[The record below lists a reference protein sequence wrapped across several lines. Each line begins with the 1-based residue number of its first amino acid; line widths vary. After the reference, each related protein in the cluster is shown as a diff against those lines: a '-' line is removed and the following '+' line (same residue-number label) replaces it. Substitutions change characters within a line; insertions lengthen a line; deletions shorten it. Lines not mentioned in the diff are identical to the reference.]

1 MTGFRFP
8 SLLRRR
14 WLWALAGFVAAVPAI
29 VLAALYWW
37 LFPNLP
43 QYKDEAAGLLSSATG
58 YTITLDKLDGEWGWA
73 RPRFTLEGV
82 RISAGG
88 RPLLHFTRLE
98 GRFGWRSLITL
109 EPRFHELSADTPAL
123 TVRRGRDG
131 MFYVGGLRVDPN
143 SRDTAFGDWLIK
155 QGELRMLGATVAW
168 VDDTRDS
175 QPLVL
180 RDVNLRMT
188 NLLSRHVF
196 ELDLSPPAHLAKPVR
211 LHGVLHGRSLS
222 SPEAWHGTATLNVP
236 ALELAA
242 WRSWLPET
250 YARASGH
257 GSIEAEAG
265 IEHGRLSA
273 GRFKLNLAQ
282 LYLESPQLPAPVD
295 LARVAGEMGW
305 MRENGPDGAEA
316 QTIYARGLS
325 IRSRTGIAAG
335 AFDASYRRGDGE
347 HKISAT
353 QLPVSELAALLPML
367 PLEAAWKTQINALE
381 PKGRIGSLELSWR
394 GPLAAPEKFSVDA
407 RFTGLGWAAEGSR
420 PGAANLSG
428 MLAGNEEKGVYALT
442 GKQAGFDLPEIFA
455 DPLLRF
461 DVLNI
466 RGGWRRQDKNVY
478 AIDIAEAALANADFA
493 ASLNGRYQI
502 GGAGPGVADI
512 TGRVER
518 AHGPRV
524 ERYLPLS
531 VNEDTRAWLR
541 GGVLRGEAKQG
552 SFRLQG
558 DLAKFPFKTQDAGI
572 FRVTGRIQG
581 GQLRYAA
588 DYPQIDDIDGELLFD
603 GVRMEIRSDKA
614 RIYGA
619 QLHRVKAVIPDLDA
633 AEEQLEVSGEAAGPA
648 QEFIRFVNSSPVT
661 ERMDGLT
668 EKMTASGD
676 LRLQMNIKVP
686 LRHSRLTTVAGR
698 LVFDRNTV
706 APGPDLPRV
715 EQISGTLDFTDQTV
729 TARKIAARILGGP
742 AVLTAGTEGGQVRV
756 RGQGNFTA
764 ASLDTWFGKEI
775 AGRLSGQS
783 DWRGELRLA
792 RGKTGLRLESNL
804 AGMASRLP
812 APMEKTADKSTA
824 FVFEQQS
831 LDDGTKTSGVQ
842 YGNIATAAWVSAPV
856 PGGLKFQRGEM
867 NFGGKARLPDE
878 PGMQITG
885 AVNDFDLG
893 GWMDILPD
901 GQGGKSPGVS
911 GINLTLGSVDF
922 LGREFHDIAVKGGL
936 KGNLLRVAVTG
947 RGMAGNLTFRRA
959 DEGAARISA
968 QFRQF
973 TLPDPLPYAQPGSA
987 SSVRLNAAGF
997 PSIDLQVEDLRFGS
1011 RPMGRLD
1018 VIAHGIPAGLAI
1030 EQLNLTHAD
1039 SVMRMSGTWKDKGL
1053 GETRMKVNVDIKD
1066 AGQMLGRF
1074 GYANALRKGV
1084 ASVEGEVTWPRSPAD
1099 FTFDRLDGTLRLNA
1113 KNGQFLKIDAGAGK
1127 LLGIAS
1133 LQSLPR
1139 RMTLD
1144 FRDVFSEG
1152 FAFDEFSTTMQLAD
1166 GTVYTDDFL
1175 MKGPAATVKMS
1186 GAAKLKDESVRL
1198 RVKVIPKLSEGV
1210 AVAGALLGGPVA
1222 GLGALVVQKVLKD
1235 PFEEAIS
1242 YEYLVDGRW
1251 DNPAVTR
1258 LARPKSVQ
1266 EKEPDS

>member
-1 MTGFRFP
+1 MTGFKFP

-14 WLWALAGFVAAVPAI
+14 WLWALAGFAAAVPVA
-29 VLAALYWW
+29 VLALFYWW
-37 LFPNLP
+37 LLPNLP
-43 QYKDEAAGLLSSATG
+43 QYKDDVASLLSSATG
-58 YTITLDKLDGEWGWA
+58 YTITLDKLEGEWGGA
-73 RPRFTLEGV
+73 RPRLTLEGV
-82 RISAGG
+82 RISEAG
-88 RPLLHFTRLE
+88 RPLLYFTRLE
-98 GRFGWRSLITL
+98 GRFGWRTLIAL
-109 EPRFHELSADTPAL
+109 EPRFHELSIDAPGL
-123 TVRRGRDG
+123 TVRHAQDG
-131 MFYVGGLRVDPN
+131 MIHVGGIRIDPN
-143 SRDTAFGDWLIK
+143 SPDTSFSDWLLK
-155 QGELRMLGATVAW
+155 QGEVRMQGVTVAW
-168 VDDTRDS
+168 VDDTRDG

-180 RDVNLRMT
+180 HNVSLQMQ
-188 NLLSRHVF
+188 NLLNRHAF
-196 ELDLSPPAHLAKPVR
+196 QLTLSPPAHLSRP
-211 LHGVLHGRSLS
+211 LNLSGVLYGRSLS
-222 SPEAWHGTATLNVP
+222 KREAWRGTIKLNVP

-242 WRSWLPET
+242 WRPWLPAE
-250 YARASGH
+250 YAQIRGH
-257 GSIEAEAG
+257 GSIGGEIG
-265 IEHGRLSA
+265 LDHGRLSA
-273 GRFKLNLAQ
+273 IGSKLNLANLYIESQQ
-282 LYLESPQLPAPVD
+282 LATPLD
-295 LARVAGEMGW
+295 LARLAGEIGW
-305 MRENGPDGAEA
+305 QREKGEKADVA

-325 IRSRTGIAAG
+325 LKSRAG
-335 AFDASYRRGDGE
+335 VSTAPFDLSYRWGDGE
-347 HKISAT
+347 QKVSAAH
-353 QLPVSELAALLPML
+353 LPVSELAALSPVL
-367 PLEAAWKTQINALE
+367 PLEEAWKTRIHVLAPQ
-381 PKGRIGSLELSWR
+381 GRVDSLDMNWR
-394 GPLAAPEKFSVDA
+394 GPLAAPGNFSVDA
-407 RFTGLGWAAEGSR
+407 RFTGLGWAAEGER

-442 GKQAGFDLPEIFA
+442 GKQAGFDLPAIFA

-466 RGGWRRQDKNVY
+466 RGGWKRQDKNVY

-502 GGAGPGVADI
+502 GGTGPGVVDI

-518 AHGPRV
+518 ARGPRV

-531 VNEDTRAWLR
+531 VSEDTRAWLR

-552 SFRLQG
+552 SFKLQG

-572 FRVTGRIQG
+572 FRIAGRIQG
-581 GQLRYAA
+581 GQLRFAA

-619 QLHRVKAVIPDLDA
+619 QLRKVKAVIPDLDT

-668 EKMTASGD
+668 ETMTASGD

-706 APGPDLPRV
+706 APAPDLPRV
-715 EQISGTLDFTDQTV
+715 EQLSGTLDFTDQTV

-742 AVLTAGTEGGQVRV
+742 AVVTAATEDGQVRV
-756 RGQGNFTA
+756 RGQGSFTA
-764 ASLDTWFGKEI
+764 ASLDAWFGKEI

-783 DWRGELRLA
+783 GWRGELRLA

-804 AGMASRLP
+804 VGMGSRLP
-812 APMEKTADKSTA
+812 APMGKTADKSAA
-824 FVFEQQS
+824 FVFEQQN
-831 LDDGTKTSGVQ
+831 LDDGTKLSGIQ
-842 YGNIATAAWVSAPV
+842 YGNIATAAWVSAPA
-856 PGGLKFQRGEM
+856 PGGLKFQRGEL
-867 NFGGKARLPDE
+867 NFGGKAQLPDE
-878 PGMQITG
+878 PGMQIAGT
-885 AVNDFDLG
+885 VNDFDLG

-911 GINLTLGSVDF
+911 GINLTLDSVDF
-922 LGREFHDIAVKGGL
+922 LGRQFHDITVKGGL
-936 KGNLLRVAVTG
+936 KGNLLRASVTG

-987 SSVRLNAAGF
+987 SSVRLSAAGF
-997 PSIDLQVEDLRFGS
+997 PSVDLQVEDLSFGS

-1084 ASVEGEVTWPRSPAD
+1084 ASVEGELAWPRSPAD
-1099 FTFDRLDGTLRLNA
+1099 FTFDALDGTLKLNA

-1152 FAFDEFSTTMQLAD
+1152 FAFDEFSTTMQLAN
-1166 GTVYTDDFL
+1166 GTVYTNDFL

-1222 GLGALVVQKVLKD
+1222 GLGALAVQKVLKD

-1251 DNPAVTR
+1251 DNPAVTK